1 MTDKEKIYKYEEVLH
16 AIQTCA
22 EVTMDNEK
30 LSNIINNICRW
41 SYSHRTGN
49 GMLSEEQQNE
59 IIRTDFDR
67 LLEIKRKN

>member
-1 MTDKEKIYKYEEVLH
+1 M
-16 AIQTCA
+16 CA

-49 GMLSEEQQNE
+49 GMISEEQQNE
-59 IIRTDFDR
+59 IIRTAFDK